1 MNLEKLEEFE
11 QRFFMMYPEGFDSF
25 ELVSVRKKHNIDK
38 VSKYVKDVLSKEN
51 LDKGLMVVEDII
63 KVVSKSS
70 MVSVFEKMKFRDYVR
85 AFDEFQKQD
94 LIDAVY
100 ENVHGDEEKGFNM
113 LIRLLSRY
121 KIAKWPILTVFRC
134 YYNLEYDI
142 LVKPTTV
149 KNVIKNLE
157 LDIKYSPTATYK
169 FYNQY
174 RTLINQL
181 KDHVDPRLSPN
192 NPAFSGFLMMTMN

>member
-1 MNLEKLEEFE
+1 MNLDRLEEFE
-11 QRFFMMYPEGFDSF
+11 ERFFMMYPEGFDSF
-25 ELVSVRKKHNIDK
+25 ELVSAKKKHNIEK
-38 VSKYVKDVLSKEN
+38 ISKYVRDVLSREN
-51 LDKGLMVVEDII
+51 LERGLMAVEDII

-85 AFDEFQKQD
+85 AFDEFQKLE
-94 LIDAVY
+94 LIDAVI
-100 ENVHGDEEKGFNM
+100 ENVHGDEEKGFNA
-113 LIRLLSRY
+113 LVRLLSRY

-134 YYNLEYDI
+134 YYNLNYDI

-149 KNVIKNLE
+149 KNVIRNLE
-157 LDIKYSPTATYK
+157 LDISYSPTATYK

-174 RTLINQL
+174 RTLINQM
-181 KDHVDPRLSPN
+181 KDHVDPRLSPT